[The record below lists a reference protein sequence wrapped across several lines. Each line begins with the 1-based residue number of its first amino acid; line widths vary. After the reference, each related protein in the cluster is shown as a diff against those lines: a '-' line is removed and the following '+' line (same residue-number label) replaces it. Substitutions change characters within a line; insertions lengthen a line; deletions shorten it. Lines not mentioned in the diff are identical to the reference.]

1 MKFKVD
7 DRFFEKVE
15 NGVFGVVVARGIDNS
30 KSYPEIE
37 ALLKDAV
44 AKVKA
49 EWLDKNVR
57 EQFNINLYR
66 EAFRSLDINPN
77 KYMCSIEAL
86 AKRVSKG
93 NDIPVINPLVDL
105 GNAMSLKYFIPLGA
119 HNIDKMDGDVEI
131 RYSTEAD
138 EFIPFGETVPEK
150 IAKEEIVYASGTDVK
165 TRMWIHRQGENG
177 KITEDATNIF
187 FPIDG
192 FVENKEEV
200 IALRDKLAA
209 LVKDVFGVSEILVGF
224 VDKDNREFEF

>member
-7 DRFFEKVE
+7 ERFFEKVE
-15 NGVFGVVVARGIDNS
+15 NGVFGIVVAKGIDNS
-30 KSYPEIE
+30 KKYPEIE
-37 ALLKDAV
+37 RLLKDAV
-44 AKVKA
+44 AGVKA

-66 EAFRSLDINPN
+66 EAFRKLDINPN

-86 AKRVSKG
+86 AKRVAKG

-119 HNIDKMDGDVEI
+119 HNIDKMEGDIEI
-131 RYSTEAD
+131 RYSTDED

-150 IAKEEIVYASGTDVK
+150 ISKEEVVYASGTDVK

-177 KITEDATNIF
+177 KITENATNIF

-192 FVENKEEV
+192 FVENKQDV
-200 IALRDKLAA
+200 IALRDQLAA
-209 LVKDVFGVSEILVGF
+209 LVKEVFGLSQVVVGF